1 MIPVLLYLTLWRTH
15 QKPLEFTVLSFVAP
29 KYFIAECSRVEK
41 GSIVD
46 STTEEKFRVC
56 FARDTFGMHV
66 PYNFACN
73 TFAVLAEEG
82 LGYLVPFVL
91 WLWYKVGKWHYH
103 FGALVR
109 FGRFL
114 LGWWACRHTVLVL
127 KYSSVCCSSSEL
139 QRGVGILKCLNER
152 TATLCFPNIGG
163 LLY

>member
-1 MIPVLLYLTLWRTH
+1 MHANQTCTVKFVFASHYTFLMIPVLLYLTLWCTH

-46 STTEEKFRVC
+46 STTEEQFRVC

-82 LGYLVPFVL
+82 LGYLLPFVL
-91 WLWYKVGKWHYH
+91 WLLYKVGK
-103 FGALVR
+103 
-109 FGRFL
+109 
-114 LGWWACRHTVLVL
+114 
-127 KYSSVCCSSSEL
+127 
-139 QRGVGILKCLNER
+139 
-152 TATLCFPNIGG
+152 
-163 LLY
+163 